1 MSATQREAIDPIG
14 ASPQSGCLIWQT
26 PNQWRMVVGGLE
38 HSLPAKTPIQEVAEE
53 ARQLAGQFGP
63 AGRRCVF
70 GIPST
75 ECFFANLA
83 TEEIGTVKD
92 RSAVAFELERFFPL
106 DAEAM
111 VADFTVDRTGSRIAA
126 VCVEGDRQRD
136 LIDELESHDIDV
148 TSVLP
153 ASFLIARGLV
163 GTGDIS
169 GPFEMILAVSNDY
182 ESLVVDDDGV
192 WHWKTLFGE
201 TGLNQHLA
209 LDEENQSP
217 LVLVDCR
224 DLKLETTRSVQHCE
238 ESAGRLAVYGSDQ
251 VLTGQWGRWIELRRG
266 ALAPA
271 DPLRAIATP
280 LRWLALT
287 AAVCLILVSFA
298 AGYRSQR
305 ISEAIMSIK
314 DEQRAAFRKAFPDR
328 RVPVMLERTV
338 RSEHRRAMGAR
349 GKGDSIKL
357 PTPATGVLR
366 QLYVGLERATSEA
379 DARFRI
385 TDLSIN
391 DGECS
396 LTVRARNSVDIGAI
410 AKTLESVG
418 FLVQPPGS
426 EQIEP
431 SKDEPIATYE
441 STIKAVWTDEAD
453 REVDKP

>member
-1 MSATQREAIDPIG
+1 MTATEREAVDPIG
-14 ASPQSGCLIWQT
+14 VSPQSGCLIWQT
-26 PNQWRMVVGGLE
+26 PDQWRMVVGGLE
-38 HSLPAKTPIQEVAEE
+38 QTLPAKTPVREVAAE
-53 ARQLAGQFGP
+53 AQQLVGQVGSS
-63 AGRRCVF
+63 GRRCVF

-83 TEEIGTVKD
+83 AEEIGNVKD

-111 VADFTVDRTGSRIAA
+111 VADYTVDRSGSRIAA
-126 VCVEGDRQRD
+126 VCVESDRQRD
-136 LIDELESHDIDV
+136 LIEEFESHDIDV

-153 ASFLIARGLV
+153 ASFLIARGLI
-163 GTGDIS
+163 GSGDIS
-169 GPFEMILAVSNDY
+169 GPFEMILAASDGY
-182 ESLVVDDDGV
+182 ESLVVDADGV
-192 WHWKTLFGE
+192 WRWKTLFGE
-201 TGLNQHLA
+201 SGLHQHLA
-209 LDEENQSP
+209 LDDENQSP

-224 DLKLETTRSVQHCE
+224 GLKLETTRSVQHCE
-238 ESAGRLAVYGSDQ
+238 QSAGRLAVHGSDQ

-266 ALAPA
+266 SLAPA
-271 DPLRAIATP
+271 DPLRAIAKP
-280 LRWLALT
+280 LRWLALI
-287 AAVCLILVSFA
+287 AAICLILISLA

-305 ISEAIMSIK
+305 ISEAIASIK
-314 DEQRAAFRKAFPDR
+314 DEQRVAFRKAFPDR

-338 RSEHRRAMGAR
+338 RSQHRRAMGAR
-349 GKGDSIKL
+349 GKGESINL

-366 QLYVGLERATSEA
+366 QLYVGLEGATKA

-410 AKTLESVG
+410 AKALESAG
-418 FLVQPPGS
+418 FQVQPPGS
-426 EQIEP
+426 QQIDP

-441 STIKAVWTDEAD
+441 SAIKAVWTEDAKQEAD
-453 REVDKP
+453 KS